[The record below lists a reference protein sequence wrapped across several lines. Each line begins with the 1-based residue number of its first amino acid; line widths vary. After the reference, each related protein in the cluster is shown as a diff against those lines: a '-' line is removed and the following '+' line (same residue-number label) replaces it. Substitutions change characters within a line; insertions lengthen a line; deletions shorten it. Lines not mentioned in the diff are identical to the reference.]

1 MKLENANSDQIV
13 LEELGSRLARR
24 RLDRN
29 LTQGELAHE
38 AGVSRATIE
47 RLEAGHAVKSSSL
60 IRVLRSLDQLAALD
74 RLVPEPVPSPIERLR
89 LGGRRRQRAA
99 GSRAMRRPQN
109 PEPWTWGSSDE

>member
-1 MKLENANSDQIV
+1 MKLENANSDQVI

-47 RLEAGHAVKSSSL
+47 RLEAGHAVKSTSL

-74 RLVPEPVPSPIERLR
+74 RLVPEPVPSPIERIR
-89 LGGRRRQRAA
+89 LGGRQRRRAA
-99 GSRAMRRPQN
+99 GSRAPQPPQD
-109 PEPWTWGSSDE
+109 PEPWTWGSGNE

>member
-1 MKLENANSDQIV
+1 MKLENSNSDQVV

-29 LTQGELAHE
+29 LTQSELAHE

-74 RLVPEPVPSPIERLR
+74 RLIPEPVPSPIERIR
-89 LGGRRRQRAA
+89 LSGRQRRRAA
-99 GSRAMRRPQN
+99 GSRTMRPSQDH
-109 PEPWTWGSSDE
+109 EPWTWGDSEE